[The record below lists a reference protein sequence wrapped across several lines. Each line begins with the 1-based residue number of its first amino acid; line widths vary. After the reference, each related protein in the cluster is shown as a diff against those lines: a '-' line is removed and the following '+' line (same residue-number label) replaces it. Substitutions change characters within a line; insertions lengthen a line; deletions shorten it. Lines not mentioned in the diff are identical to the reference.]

1 MRWNKQTCT
10 MLALACL
17 AWLVGITNGCK
28 TNTRM
33 QSAFQD
39 IQVGKLTPGWL
50 KANRLATSSDFGY
63 SYQQYEDGSN
73 AAMSLESYRVAVSH
87 GRVLAKAY
95 TFRRG
100 WRGGGHD
107 NVQFHYVLEAEVD
120 VSAWRPA
127 QRQWQPAPH
136 GQALDTAAVAVAE
149 AVPTRAYPGHVM
161 PPQNFLDL
169 RNLFFEEVEAR
180 AYAEALAQAFSDDTV
195 LPGGAED
202 LETEARQYRR
212 QLNLIQR
219 EINVV
224 QEQLVRLN
232 YQYEFAENEQDR
244 RRYGKLR
251 DALEAKLIRLGQNRN
266 QLDQL
271 MQDSATG
278 KDRLSLARWTQA
290 SRTASSQA
298 ALAANSL
305 RGNIPG
311 WMLTH
316 YELLPL
322 LPGKQGPGESAWQDK
337 TWSHLWP
344 RLAFADL
351 LNQADWDKLLR
362 PDQTQSFMTP
372 HGVEVTITSLPER
385 RCRVEMR
392 FRFYE
397 YAGL

>member
-1 MRWNKQTCT
+1 MRFRKQCCVVV
-10 MLALACL
+10 ALACL
-17 AWLVGITNGCK
+17 ALSAGLTAGCK

-33 QSAFQD
+33 QSAFED
-39 IQVGKLTPGWL
+39 IEVGKLTPGWL
-50 KANRLATSSDFGY
+50 KANRLAASSDFGY
-63 SYQQYEDGSN
+63 SYQQFEDRGN
-73 AAMSLESYRVAVSH
+73 ASVSQESYRVAVSH

-107 NVQFHYVLEAEVD
+107 NVQLHYVLEAEVD

-127 QRQWQPAPH
+127 EGQWQPAPH

-180 AYAEALAQAFSDDTV
+180 AYGETLARAFSDDAV
-195 LPGGAED
+195 LPETADD
-202 LETEARQYRR
+202 LETEARRYRR

-232 YQYEFAENEQDR
+232 YQYEFAENDQDR
-244 RRYGKLR
+244 RRYGRLR
-251 DALEAKLIRLGQNRN
+251 DALDAKLIRLGQNRN
-266 QLDQL
+266 QLDKL
-271 MQDSATG
+271 MQESATG
-278 KDRLSLARWTQA
+278 QDRILLARWTQA
-290 SRTASSQA
+290 SRTASAQA
-298 ALAANSL
+298 AQAANSL

-322 LPGKQGPGESAWQDK
+322 LPGKPVPAESTWQDK

-344 RLAFADL
+344 RMAFADI
-351 LNQADWDKLLR
+351 LNQADWDKLLQ
-362 PDQTQSFMTP
+362 PGQSQSFMTP
-372 HGVEVTITSLPER
+372 HGVEVTLTCLPER

-392 FRFYE
+392 YRFYE